1 MKRNRRLP
9 AAFADLEPFAAA
21 WALEC
26 ERDRFARLMA
36 TGIAELKAF
45 HDAMLP
51 RAEAIA
57 QHLDRRGLDKLSAE
71 ERRLFHLVVTFAEV
85 TYPIELGWSRT
96 DIDDPVDHG
105 RLTFGDGSTKSP
117 I

>member
-9 AAFADLEPFAAA
+9 VAFADLEPFAAT

-26 ERDRFARLMA
+26 ERDRFAKLMA
-36 TGIAELKAF
+36 TDVGDLKTF
-45 HDAMLP
+45 FDAMLP

-57 QHLDRRGLDKLSAE
+57 AHLDRRGLDKLNAE

-105 RLTFGDGSTKSP
+105 RLTFGDGSIESP